1 MVLRQAP
8 QCHEAI
14 QGALVSQ
21 MTGNGIARLVWIHHK
36 LAAVQCLSSHFE

>member
-1 MVLRQAP
+1 MVLRQAT

-21 MTGNGIARLVWIHHK
+21 MTGNGIARLVRINHK
-36 LAAVQCLSSHFE
+36 LAAVQCMSSHFE